1 MHSVKLNEIRNL
13 TDQDLLEA
21 ISLRSPHYTKR
32 LAAAACIASEEVL
45 ERLAMTDDHWRVRL
59 SVLRRLT
66 NKDVLF
72 KVATSDPEGRV
83 RYAAAGCYYKVM
95 GGFDAK
101 GVMRAVHMR
110 EYLLA
115 ATEAAIKGVKSQ
127 AKLKKLARDY
137 KDPEIRAVALT
148 NLTDMATLAEIL
160 LGETD
165 DRVRRAALDRGR
177 ILFGDQYC

>member
-1 MHSVKLNEIRNL
+1 MVWAVTLIGEARSLLAYLQERTMHSVKLNEIRNL
-13 TDQDLLEA
+13 
-21 ISLRSPHYTKR
+21 
-32 LAAAACIASEEVL
+32 
-45 ERLAMTDDHWRVRL
+45 
-59 SVLRRLT
+59 LRRLT